1 MEKDDHPSDSKGDSV
16 DANCSDNSYELVEFA
31 FDEENWTTIRRAFPD
46 DAEHRLAVEILSQPL
61 ARVDLVP
68 LVVEALRLARR
79 KAKREALTE
88 VQAAL
93 DFMRGSQE
101 R

>member
-1 MEKDDHPSDSKGDSV
+1 MGNDDHPSDTTEKSTV
-16 DANCSDNSYELVEFA
+16 TNCSDNSYELVEFA
-31 FDEENWTTIRRAFPD
+31 FEEENGTSIRRAFPD
-46 DAEHRLAVEILSQPL
+46 DAEHRVAVEILSQPL

-79 KAKREALTE
+79 KAKKEALKE

-93 DFMRGSQE
+93 DFVARSQQT
-101 R
+101 